1 MTPQNGRKKPPRTY
15 TRTGFHAAKRAIQ
28 RFGQG
33 AIDGRSKAAR
43 AVRQWREQLLQ
54 DLGGEDNVTTQQA
67 TILDVASRTKYLLD
81 SLDGILL
88 TLPHFVNKRNWGVLP
103 IVRERGLEADR
114 LVRYL
119 TLLGLERKA
128 RPVKT
133 LEAHV
138 AERYGTSLPG
148 DETVP
153 VPRQVAVE
161 ASGAVSPSSPPAA
174 SLDENGG
181 KGGKHGDSDLAKRS
195 GSVPV

>member
-138 AERYGTSLPG
+138 EEKYGLPE
-148 DETVP
+148 DSP
-153 VPRQVAVE
+153 FSVPRQVAVE
-161 ASGAVSPSSPPAA
+161 AGGGPSSTPAPPPAA

-181 KGGKHGDSDLAKRS
+181 KGGKHGDSGLAKRS